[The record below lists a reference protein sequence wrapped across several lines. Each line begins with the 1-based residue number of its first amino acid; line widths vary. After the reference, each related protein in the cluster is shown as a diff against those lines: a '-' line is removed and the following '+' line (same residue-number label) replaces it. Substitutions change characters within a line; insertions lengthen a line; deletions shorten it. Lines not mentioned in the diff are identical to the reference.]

1 MMGVSKKF
9 PIGGWYGEAREA
21 SGSTGFSGLAGS
33 STSTQETRGLSLFQ
47 IPGLRTSSS
56 TRFTRIFTSALY
68 SRSPRMGCCGNA
80 GCCGSDGNQQ
90 HKWTALIFLS
100 CVLFMGAGAWTWIE
114 IPPTQD
120 NMKCIVD
127 GIEYLDA
134 SIINHPDLSAG
145 HTVAV
150 SFNKDTLNHLRDAS
164 DNLDL
169 IAIAPSAASLAFT
182 LLVVLCALYARCRKA
197 GCCYPLASE
206 SPFPWPQPP
215 TPATLHRTR
224 TLPFTLL
231 HPASSLPWFPAHN
244 HPTRNSPPRPPPPPP
259 PSPPPRPRSHPAL
272 PLQPLTFCL
281 PASCRAVRLSR
292 HHRHHG

>member
-1 MMGVSKKF
+1 
-9 PIGGWYGEAREA
+9 
-21 SGSTGFSGLAGS
+21 
-33 STSTQETRGLSLFQ
+33 
-47 IPGLRTSSS
+47 
-56 TRFTRIFTSALY
+56 
-68 SRSPRMGCCGNA
+68 MGCCGNA

-90 HKWTALIFLS
+90 HKWTALTFLS

-182 LLVVLCALYARCRKA
+182 LLVVLCALYARCRKFK
-197 GCCYPLASE
+197 GK
-206 SPFPWPQPP
+206 
-215 TPATLHRTR
+215 
-224 TLPFTLL
+224 
-231 HPASSLPWFPAHN
+231 
-244 HPTRNSPPRPPPPPP
+244 
-259 PSPPPRPRSHPAL
+259 
-272 PLQPLTFCL
+272 
-281 PASCRAVRLSR
+281 VRLS
-292 HHRHHG
+292 H